1 MEVNG
6 GLLALLGLALTFI
19 GPIIVANLAQRS
31 AAKNTEIQA
40 KAEENRVNEAMK
52 EASGGTFSQQF
63 ELQKYID
70 TVVEKAVE
78 KATAELRTE
87 LADVKKAFRSAVGE
101 LALLKAWARNYIRQV
116 LRTWNNT
123 PTPPKIDPSIV
134 QLIIDDDFN
143 GTLSN
148 EDVQLIRE
156 TNTGPISTTE

>member
-6 GLLALLGLALTFI
+6 GVLALLGIALTFL
-19 GPIIVANLAQRS
+19 GPIFVAHLAQRS

-40 KAEENRVNEAMK
+40 QAEENRVNEAMK

-87 LADVKKAFRSAVGE
+87 LTEVKKAFRGAIGE
-101 LALLKAWARNYIRQV
+101 LSLLKAWARNYIRTAI
-116 LRTWNNT
+116 RTWNKA
-123 PTPPKIDPSIV
+123 PTPPKIDQSII

-156 TNTGPISTTE
+156 THTGPIDTPE